1 MVGMKLAAWA
11 RANGVHPQTAYR
23 WFRQGRMPV
32 PARRLPS
39 GTILVQVPSSDGVP
53 DQGAVLYARVSAH
66 DQRADL
72 DRQVA
77 RLSAWAAGQGLSVA
91 EVVTE
96 VGSGMN
102 GRRPRLRRLLADP
115 QATIIVVEH
124 RDCLARFGVEH
135 VEAALSAQGRRLVV
149 VDPSETTD
157 DLVREMVDVLTSF
170 CARLYGRR
178 GARNRALR
186 AVTCAR
192 KPPGQAGDADHD
204 GGASGGDDR

>member
-1 MVGMKLAAWA
+1 MKLAAWA

-39 GTILVQVPSSDGVP
+39 GTILVQVPGSDGVP

-77 RLSAWAAGQGLSVA
+77 RLSAWAAGQGVSVA

-115 QATIIVVEH
+115 QATMIVVEH
-124 RDCLARFGVEH
+124 RDRLARFGVEH

-157 DLVREMVDVLTSF
+157 DLVRDMVDVLTSF

-192 KPPGQAGDADHD
+192 KPPGQAGDADHGD
-204 GGASGGDDR
+204 GASSGDDR